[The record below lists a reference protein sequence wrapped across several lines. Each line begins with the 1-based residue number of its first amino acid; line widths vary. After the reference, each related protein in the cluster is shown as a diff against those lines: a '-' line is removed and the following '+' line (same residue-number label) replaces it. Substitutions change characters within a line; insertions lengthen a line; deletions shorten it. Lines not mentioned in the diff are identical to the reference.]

1 MRRFKSA
8 GHAQRFLSTH
18 GAIINLSR
26 HDRYLMSARSYRALR
41 NVGFAE
47 WKQSELEAM
56 AKEMA
61 KHINSQEDLGQFT
74 SQLMKTNDDFIR
86 EPMPQRFLVLPQSQH
101 VKELVISII
110 WRMLLLEAGAKVI
123 LIWHLS

>member
-1 MRRFKSA
+1 M
-8 GHAQRFLSTH
+8 
-18 GAIINLSR
+18 
-26 HDRYLMSARSYRALR
+26 
-41 NVGFAE
+41 E
-47 WKQSELEAM
+47 QSELEAM
-56 AKEMA
+56 AKGLA
-61 KHINSQEDLGQFT
+61 KNIKTQEDLSQFT